1 MRSVVHAAASDRQ
14 VSCMTDSP
22 FIQDIT
28 TASFLDAVVT
38 RSQDVPVLVDFW
50 ATWCGPCRALG
61 PILEKLAREYD
72 GGFVLAKVDTDR
84 EQALATQFQ
93 IRSIPTV
100 MLFKG
105 GKAVAGFPGALP
117 EGQIR
122 AFLAQHGVMRS
133 GLTETWSDD
142 AATRVT
148 ELRAALAQD
157 ATRTDLLLRL
167 AVTLAEAGLDAEAR
181 QALEAL
187 PAAVYGD
194 AAAVRA
200 RAGLE
205 LRALAAS
212 RPEGDGVRRGL
223 DLVATGDVL
232 AGVDLLLEALRE
244 DHRDGSPAR
253 AALVAVLQGSTDEA
267 FVRETRQRM
276 ARVLF

>member
-1 MRSVVHAAASDRQ
+1 
-14 VSCMTDSP
+14 MTDSP

-28 TASFLDAVVT
+28 TASFVDAVVT

-61 PILEKLAREYD
+61 PMLEKLAKEFD

-105 GKAVAGFPGALP
+105 GKVVAGFPGALP

-122 AFLAQHGVMRS
+122 AVLAQHGVVR
-133 GLTETWSDD
+133 GGATESWSDD
-142 AATRVT
+142 PVTRVG
-148 ELRAALAQD
+148 ELRSALEHD
-157 ATRTDLLLRL
+157 ATRTDLQLRL
-167 AVTLAEAGLDAEAR
+167 AVTLAEAGFDADAR

-194 AAAVRA
+194 PSAVRA
-200 RAGLE
+200 RATLE

-212 RPEGDGVRRGL
+212 RPEGDPVRQGL
-223 DLVATGDVL
+223 QHVAAGDVP

-244 DHRDGSPAR
+244 DHSERSPAR
-253 AALVAVLQGSTDEA
+253 AALVAVLQGNPDEE
-267 FVRETRQRM
+267 FVRETRRRM

>member
-1 MRSVVHAAASDRQ
+1 MAGTTHVIDVTTTDFTNVVVDGSHE
-14 VSCMTDSP
+14 T
-22 FIQDIT
+22 
-28 TASFLDAVVT
+28 
-38 RSQDVPVLVDFW
+38 PVLVDFW

-61 PILEKLAREYD
+61 PVLEKLAREYD

-84 EQALATQFQ
+84 EQALAMQFQ

-105 GKAVAGFPGALP
+105 GKAVAGFPGALS

-122 AFLAQHGVMRS
+122 SFLAQHGVVR
-133 GLTETWSDD
+133 GGKTETWSDD

-157 ATRTDLLLRL
+157 ATRTDLQLRL
-167 AVTLAEAGLDAEAR
+167 AVALAEADSDAEAR
-181 QALEAL
+181 HALEAL
-187 PAAVYGD
+187 PSAVYGD
-194 AAAVRA
+194 PSAVRA
-200 RAGLE
+200 RARLE

-212 RPEGDGVRRGL
+212 RPEGDPVRRGL
-223 DLVATGDVL
+223 ERVAAGDVS

-244 DHRDGSPAR
+244 DHSDGSPAR
-253 AALVAVLQGSTDEA
+253 TALVAVLQGSADEE
-267 FVRETRQRM
+267 FVRETRRRM